1 MHGNVGAEDSVRV
14 PSEAPQSSHSPQT
27 FPQATTRSPRALSNE
42 NIRWSKARYDILI
55 FENIYQ
61 SPNREAER
69 HCAQDPPDVKER
81 MGQLGADDART
92 ATPEAFAAMMKSEL
106 ARYAN
111 VVKAAGIRIE

>member
-1 MHGNVGAEDSVRV
+1 
-14 PSEAPQSSHSPQT
+14 
-27 FPQATTRSPRALSNE
+27 
-42 NIRWSKARYDILI
+42 
-55 FENIYQ
+55 
-61 SPNREAER
+61 
-69 HCAQDPPDVKER
+69 